1 VGQVEHGLD
10 LCSLFTPSC
19 HDPGRVGG
27 GGVDGRIG
35 EVTSLPF
42 LQEEKE
48 GHGTPPCWSL
58 RKGAPSLGWDVVLE
72 EQTTKA

>member
-1 VGQVEHGLD
+1 
-10 LCSLFTPSC
+10 
-19 HDPGRVGG
+19 
-27 GGVDGRIG
+27 VDGRIG